1 MLKYEIFS
9 FKIGIITIGINNII
23 KRCLKLLK
31 NNINNILRLY
41 PAVKVI
47 GLRWFFYIVSES
59 WWLKNYEFKS
69 HYPNL
74 FNKNQAQSDVGLYKF

>member
-1 MLKYEIFS
+1 LAVVFTINKKTRYENKKNIFLFFKKKNTSILLNMLKYEIFS

-47 GLRWFFYIVSES
+47 GLR
-59 WWLKNYEFKS
+59 
-69 HYPNL
+69 
-74 FNKNQAQSDVGLYKF
+74 